1 MAVFD
6 VVKDR
11 LGKAELRDPVAE
23 NSADLVFS
31 FKNSDVVAVSCQD
44 DGDGDASGARADD
57 SGFDA
62 IGRVGAFGH
71 FVGVGGGDVVFN
83 GGKVD
88 GSSLFPENAVALA
101 LFFVIAYET
110 ADRGERVVFK
120 KFLSRFC
127 EQRGRG

>member
-31 FKNSDVVAVSCQD
+31 FKNSDVV
-44 DGDGDASGARADD
+44 ADD